1 MRLKLISMQEFDTLT
16 RNTRPRSRRRLIG
29 LAVVVMVLVGIG
41 VTMGTSA
48 FVGENSRSEQGG
60 ASEDA
65 GLLEQLSNV
74 SGEPQNV
81 LVMGVD
87 ERPERGSEVEG
98 TRADTIMLVRV
109 YPDTGRIKVLSVPR
123 DLLVEVEPGVWD
135 KINASYAYNGASGTI
150 SALEELTGTYVDH
163 YAVVDFVGFEEIID
177 SMGGV
182 RMDVDEEVVPSQ
194 WNMGEG
200 VQRLNGRRALI
211 YARIRS
217 TEGGDLDRIRRQQ
230 EVLAALRSQAFKWRS
245 VKKFPEITHTLVE
258 NIETD
263 LSVVETASLGK
274 TVGRHG
280 RGALM
285 TSTQLKGIP
294 DTLDNG
300 SEVLV
305 PDEEANA
312 AILREF
318 LD

>member
-1 MRLKLISMQEFDTLT
+1 MQDFETLT
-16 RNTRPRSRRRLIG
+16 RNARPRSRRLIG
-29 LAVVVMVLVGIG
+29 LVAVALVVVGLG
-41 VTMGTSA
+41 VAMGATA
-48 FVGENSRSEQGG
+48 FLGGDSRAERVG
-60 ASEDA
+60 ASEGA
-65 GLLEQLSNV
+65 GLLEQLANV

-98 TRADTIMLVRV
+98 TRADTIMFVRV
-109 YPDTGRIKVLSVPR
+109 YPDTGRVKVLSVPR
-123 DLLVEVEPGVWD
+123 DLFVEIEPGVWD
-135 KINASYAYNGASGTI
+135 KVNASYAYDGVSGTI
-150 SALEELTGTYVDH
+150 SAVEQLTGAYVDH
-163 YAVVDFVGFEEIID
+163 YAVVDFDGFEEIID

-182 RMDVDEEVVPSQ
+182 RMDVDEEVVPSR

-217 TEGGDLDRIRRQQ
+217 TEDGDLDRIRRQQ

-245 VKKFPEITHTLVE
+245 VKKLPETARTLVE
-258 NIETD
+258 NVETD
-263 LSVVETASLGK
+263 LSVAETAALGK
-274 TVGRHG
+274 AVGRHG

-285 TSTQLKGIP
+285 TSTQLKGVP
-294 DTLDNG
+294 GTLDNG
-300 SEVLV
+300 SKVLV
-305 PDEEANA
+305 PDEEANM